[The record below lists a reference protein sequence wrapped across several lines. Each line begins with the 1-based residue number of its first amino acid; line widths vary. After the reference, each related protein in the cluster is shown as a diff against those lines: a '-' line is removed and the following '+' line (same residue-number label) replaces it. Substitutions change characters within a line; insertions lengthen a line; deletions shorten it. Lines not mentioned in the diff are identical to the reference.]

1 MTSCRAIRLT
11 VCVFCVQVTTLFHEF
26 GHALQHMLT
35 TESCGPVAGINQVD
49 WDAVELPSQFME
61 NWCYDKKVLRK
72 IGKHFET
79 NEPLPDDLYEKLVA
93 SKNFG
98 SGEFIFTSRMMGN

>member
-1 MTSCRAIRLT
+1 
-11 VCVFCVQVTTLFHEF
+11 VFCVQVTTLFHEF

-98 SGEFIFTSRMMGN
+98 SGECLLYFSYDGQLD

>member
-1 MTSCRAIRLT
+1 MAPTTGAVRLPART
-11 VCVFCVQVTTLFHEF
+11 WCATARHRRGQAEPDDAQRGTTLFHEF

-61 NWCYDKKVLRK
+61 NWCYDKKVLR
-72 IGKHFET
+72 
-79 NEPLPDDLYEKLVA
+79 
-93 SKNFG
+93 
-98 SGEFIFTSRMMGN
+98 

>member
-26 GHALQHMLT
+26 GHARQHMLT

-98 SGEFIFTSRMMGN
+98 SGKCLL

>member
-1 MTSCRAIRLT
+1 M
-11 VCVFCVQVTTLFHEF
+11 FCVQVTTLFHEF

-35 TESCGPVAGINQVD
+35 AESCGPVAGINQVD

-93 SKNFG
+93 AKNFG

>member
-1 MTSCRAIRLT
+1 MTSCRAIRMT
-11 VCVFCVQVTTLFHEF
+11 SRVFCVQVTTLFHEF

-98 SGEFIFTSRMMGN
+98 SGEFIFTSRMVGN

>member
-1 MTSCRAIRLT
+1 
-11 VCVFCVQVTTLFHEF
+11 
-26 GHALQHMLT
+26 
-35 TESCGPVAGINQVD
+35 
-49 WDAVELPSQFME
+49 ME

-98 SGEFIFTSRMMGN
+98 R